1 MRLFHTYIEVIEVRQ
16 HVLPLLIT
24 FVTNNYIVEPCCFVG
39 LDFLELYALNDSL

>member
-1 MRLFHTYIEVIEVRQ
+1 MRLFHTYKEVIEVRQ

-24 FVTNNYIVEPCCFVG
+24 FVTNNYIVEPG